1 MVNKNPSIRAWP
13 NILGKLTL
21 YKKNSLICLTGWI
34 CRGWK
39 NIPSGIAWWT
49 KIWKYKKKFADL
61 FNWLDYM
68 KNIIPPVFGWSEI
81 FIFYLFN
88 TVLELIK
95 HEKSEKKFLFYVY
108 KYLELIKYRFLLNYI
123 KNYIFYKF
131 IHFFSV
137 FLKNFV
143 LKGVYYNT
151 PTQ

>member
-1 MVNKNPSIRAWP
+1 
-13 NILGKLTL
+13 
-21 YKKNSLICLTGWI
+21 
-34 CRGWK
+34 
-39 NIPSGIAWWT
+39 
-49 KIWKYKKKFADL
+49 
-61 FNWLDYM
+61 M
-68 KNIIPPVFGWSEI
+68 KNQ
-81 FIFYLFN
+81 
-88 TVLELIK
+88 K
-95 HEKSEKKFLFYVY
+95 KKFLFYVY